1 MDERRLAATAGELD
15 ISVEELRALMARTSD
30 GLVEALAGGLIRF
43 EDALLDLEL
52 EG

>member
-1 MDERRLAATAGELD
+1 MAIAGELEVPVD
-15 ISVEELRALMARTSD
+15 ELRTIIEQTSD

-43 EDALLDLEL
+43 EDALLDLSL